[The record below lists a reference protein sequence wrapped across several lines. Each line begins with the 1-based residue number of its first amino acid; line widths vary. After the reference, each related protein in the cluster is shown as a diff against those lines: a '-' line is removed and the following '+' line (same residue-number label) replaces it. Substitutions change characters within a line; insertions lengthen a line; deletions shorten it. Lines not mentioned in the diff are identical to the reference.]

1 MTEKFTAILLD
12 TSIYDQYGLKLE
24 KGLLGK
30 LSQFSRTSTTFL
42 IPDVIYNEVKNH
54 LERKIRT
61 SRGSLEK
68 AFEEAGDHLFFD
80 GSELNDAKR
89 TLIEGREVEGL
100 GKSRLDRFVGVTDAE
115 VLTTGDY
122 VSVPELLE
130 RYFSSEAPFADT
142 GKKKNEFPDAITL
155 MAVQAWAEENGEN
168 VLAVARD
175 DDWQRFCADA
185 ENLHYEPD
193 LSKALAHFN
202 EETAPYELIDNLQK
216 ALAEGQAGKFLHD
229 IAVHLESTFDGFAP
243 EQEADSYLY
252 WEADGCS
259 GGFEDFEFTDN
270 HFTVIDKDENWVVIE
285 AFAEISL
292 YADGDFSLSV
302 YDSFDKD
309 HVYMGS
315 ITKRAEETYTSRILI
330 TISGDLSGSI
340 DDLTVEDVE
349 VIERPTSMD
358 FGELELAYEPD
369 EQDL

>member
-42 IPDVIYNEVKNH
+42 IPDVIYNEVKSH

-68 AFEEAGDHLFFD
+68 ALEEAGDHLFFD
-80 GSELNDAKR
+80 GSELNDAKK
-89 TLIEGREVEGL
+89 TLIESKEVEGL
-100 GKSRLDRFVGVTDAE
+100 GKSRLERFVAVTDAE

-122 VSVPELLE
+122 VSVPDLLK

-155 MAVQAWAEENGEN
+155 MAVQAWAKENDEN

-175 DDWQRFCADA
+175 EDWQRFCIDAD
-185 ENLHYEPD
+185 NLHFESD
-193 LSKALAHFN
+193 LSKALAYFN
-202 EETAPYELIDNLQK
+202 EETAPYELVDNLQK
-216 ALAEGQAGKFLHD
+216 ALDEGQADKFLHD
-229 IAVHLESTFDGFAP
+229 VAVHLESTFDGFSP

-252 WEADGCS
+252 WESDGCS
-259 GGFEDFEFTDN
+259 GGFEDFEFSDN
-270 HFTVIDKDENWVVIE
+270 HFTVIDKDEDWVVLE
-285 AFAEISL
+285 ADAEISL
-292 YADGDFSLSV
+292 YAEGDFSLSV

-309 HVYMGS
+309 HVYIGEV
-315 ITKRAEETYTSRILI
+315 TKRAEETYTSRILI
-330 TISGDLSGSI
+330 TISGDLSGPI
-340 DDLTVEDVE
+340 DDLTIEDVE

-358 FGELELAYEPD
+358 FGELELEYALD
-369 EQDL
+369 EEDL

>member
-1 MTEKFTAILLD
+1 MTEKFTAIVLD

-42 IPDVIYNEVKNH
+42 IPDVIYNEVKKH
-54 LERKIRT
+54 LERKINT

-80 GSELNDAKR
+80 GSELNDAKKI
-89 TLIEGREVEGL
+89 LIESREVEGL
-100 GKSRLDRFVGVTDAE
+100 GKNRLDKFLAVTGAE

-130 RYFSSEAPFADT
+130 RYFSCEPPFAET

-155 MAVQAWAEENGEN
+155 MAVQAWADENDAN

-185 ENLHYEPD
+185 ENLHFEPD
-193 LSKALAHFN
+193 LSNALAHFN

-216 ALAEGQAGKFLHD
+216 ALDEGQAGKFLHD
-229 IAVHLESTFDGFAP
+229 IAVHLESTFEGFAP
-243 EQEADSYLY
+243 DQEADSSLY
-252 WEADGCS
+252 WEPEGAS
-259 GGFEDFEFTDN
+259 GGFHDFDFLDH

-285 AFAEISL
+285 ATAEISV
-292 YADGDFSLSV
+292 YAEGDFSLSV
-302 YDSFDKD
+302 YDSFDK
-309 HVYMGS
+309 HHLYMGS
-315 ITKRAEETYTSRILI
+315 ITKQVDDTFSSRILI
-330 TISGDLSGSI
+330 TISGDLSGPV
-340 DDLTVEDVE
+340 DDLTVEEVE
-349 VIERPTSMD
+349 VIERPTSIY
-358 FGELELAYEPD
+358 FGELELEYEPD
-369 EQDL
+369 EDDL

>member
-30 LSQFSRTSTTFL
+30 LSQFSRTPTTFL

-80 GSELNDAKR
+80 GSELNDAKK
-89 TLIEGREVEGL
+89 TLIESRQVEGL
-100 GKSRLDRFVGVTDAE
+100 GKSRLDRFVGVTDAR

-155 MAVQAWAEENGEN
+155 MAVQAWAEKNGEN

-193 LSKALAHFN
+193 LSNALAQFN
-202 EETAPYELIDNLQK
+202 EETAPYELIENLQK
-216 ALAEGQAGKFLHD
+216 ALAEGQAYKFLHD
-229 IAVHLESTFDGFAP
+229 VAVLLESTFDGFAP

-259 GGFEDFEFTDN
+259 GGFDDFEFTDN
-270 HFTVIDKDENWVVIE
+270 LFTVIDKDENWVVIE
-285 AFAEISL
+285 AFADISL
-292 YADGDFSLSV
+292 YAEGDFSLSV

-340 DDLTVEDVE
+340 DDLTIEDVE

-369 EQDL
+369 EEDL